1 MESGLSSSWE
11 YKTLISELTQG
22 MEKAKQLHFHMC
34 STSPSEAQDLLLQ
47 RILSSYEKA
56 LLILKRK
63 GSSAVGQA
71 QAQVVALT
79 SGGPEPS
86 ISVDGSP
93 GSEDLNKNL
102 IRDHQECSP
111 SKKRKLQPIWTE
123 QVRVNSENGLDGP
136 SDGGYSW
143 RKYGRKTFWGLNI
156 PGAITVAHTGLVQ
169 NCWATKQVQRSDE
182 DPNVFE
188 ITYKGTHTC
197 TQSTN
202 AVPPPLSPDQKQEF
216 QQSPQTHQQ
225 PQQNQYQ
232 TLLSFKANLRVSTD
246 SLDGNNTNNE
256 MPAQFTFPS
265 TYPENHDFHVGSS
278 SSYCP
283 SFVSPATSDTNN
295 YFSPVNNYQSFGANR
310 K

>member
-143 RKYGRKTFWGLNI
+143 RKYGQKDIL
-156 PGAITVAHTGLVQ
+156 GA
-169 NCWATKQVQRSDE
+169 KY
-182 DPNVFE
+182 P
-188 ITYKGTHTC
+188 
-197 TQSTN
+197 
-202 AVPPPLSPDQKQEF
+202 
-216 QQSPQTHQQ
+216 
-225 PQQNQYQ
+225 
-232 TLLSFKANLRVSTD
+232 

-310 K
+310 SNYQHLESDIAEIISAHASTNNSPIGGMEFPSDPLDLDPNFLFNASGFFT